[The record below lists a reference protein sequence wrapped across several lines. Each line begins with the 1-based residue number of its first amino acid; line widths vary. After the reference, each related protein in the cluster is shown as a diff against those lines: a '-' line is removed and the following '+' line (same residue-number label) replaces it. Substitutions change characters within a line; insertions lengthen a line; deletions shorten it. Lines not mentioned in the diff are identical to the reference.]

1 VKVPAGPNR
10 RSKHPKGLAWAALKA
25 LAHRLRPEGSF
36 PSNVNLLETFVLVN
50 TRMAFSFLIELVDPL
65 PG

>member
-1 VKVPAGPNR
+1 
-10 RSKHPKGLAWAALKA
+10 LAWAALKA

-50 TRMAFSFLIELVDPL
+50 TRMAFFFLIELVDPL